1 MILTFAKWLKKLLW
15 KFLQLMKI
23 KIRRKVNNV
32 GQWMKMEV
40 LKRILKVG
48 QLIDDLNEIEI

>member
-1 MILTFAKWLKKLLW
+1 
-15 KFLQLMKI
+15 MKI

>member
-1 MILTFAKWLKKLLW
+1 
-15 KFLQLMKI
+15 MKI
-23 KIRRKVNNV
+23 KIRRKVINV

-48 QLIDDLNEIEI
+48 QLIDGLNEIEI